1 MGTLRQSSQKGLGDT
16 GTCIK
21 NPLYFSPSVTR
32 FAPTLKFAGRR
43 PIFKVILAKNDRVRN
58 L

>member
-1 MGTLRQSSQKGLGDT
+1 MGTLRQSSQKGLGDA

-21 NPLYFSPSVTR
+21 NPLYFSASVTR
-32 FAPTLKFAGRR
+32 FAPHSSLPGAARS
-43 PIFKVILAKNDRVRN
+43 FKVILAKNNRVRN